1 MIYDPLELTTEL
13 IKCRSVTPQ
22 NDGAIELLS
31 EKLQK
36 IGFNCEILEFSE
48 NDSDSIKN
56 LWAKIG
62 DKSPTLS
69 FAGHTDVV
77 PEGDETL
84 WESPPFDGINDGNK
98 IIGRGAV
105 DMKGSIGS
113 FISAISIFLDK
124 NGKQFNG
131 SISLI
136 ITGDEEGKAVNGT
149 QKLLE
154 WMEKNNHTFDDCIVG
169 EPTNPNKLGEMIKIG
184 RRGSTNITLTLKG
197 NEGHVAYPQLADNP
211 IPKLILILNELIKE
225 PLDEGNE
232 YFDAS
237 NLEITSIDAG
247 NSASNVIPPEITA
260 KLNIRYND
268 NFTKEKIES
277 EIESRLKKHD
287 YEYSIN
293 FEHSGD
299 SFITEPGEFVN
310 NLSKIIEKHCKITPT
325 LSTTGGTSDARF
337 IKNYG
342 RVVEFG
348 LVGASM
354 HKINEYSNNADIEKL
369 KDIYLDVLNDY
380 FS

>member
-36 IGFNCEILEFSE
+36 IGFNCEIVEFSE

-98 IIGRGAV
+98 IVGRGAV

-124 NGKQFNG
+124 NGKKFNG

-247 NSASNVIPPEITA
+247 NSASNVIPPEISA

-277 EIESRLKKHD
+277 EIESRLKKHN

-310 NLSKIIEKHCKITPT
+310 NLSKIVEKHCKITPT

>member
-36 IGFNCEILEFSE
+36 IGFNCEIVEFSE
-48 NDSDSIKN
+48 NESDSIKN

-247 NSASNVIPPEITA
+247 NSASNVIPPEISA

-293 FEHSGD
+293 FEHSGN

>member
-36 IGFNCEILEFSE
+36 IGFNCEIVEFSE

-124 NGKQFNG
+124 NGKKFNG

-247 NSASNVIPPEITA
+247 NSASNVIPPEISA

-277 EIESRLKKHD
+277 EIKSRLKKHD

-310 NLSKIIEKHCKITPT
+310 NLSKIVEKHCKITPT

>member
-36 IGFNCEILEFSE
+36 IGFNCEIVEFSE

-247 NSASNVIPPEITA
+247 NSASNVIPPEISA

-277 EIESRLKKHD
+277 DIESRLKKHD

-310 NLSKIIEKHCKITPT
+310 NLSKIVEKHCKITPT

>member
-1 MIYDPLELTTEL
+1 
-13 IKCRSVTPQ
+13 
-22 NDGAIELLS
+22 
-31 EKLQK
+31 
-36 IGFNCEILEFSE
+36 
-48 NDSDSIKN
+48 
-56 LWAKIG
+56 
-62 DKSPTLS
+62 
-69 FAGHTDVV
+69 
-77 PEGDETL
+77 
-84 WESPPFDGINDGNK
+84 
-98 IIGRGAV
+98 
-105 DMKGSIGS
+105 MKGSIGS
-113 FISAISIFLDK
+113 FISAVSIFLDK
-124 NGKQFNG
+124 NGKKFNG

-247 NSASNVIPPEITA
+247 NSASNVIPPEISA

-277 EIESRLKKHD
+277 EIKSRLKKHD

-310 NLSKIIEKHCKITPT
+310 NLSKIVEKHCKITPT

>member
-36 IGFNCEILEFSE
+36 IGFNCEIVEFSE

-98 IIGRGAV
+98 IVGRGAV

>member
-36 IGFNCEILEFSE
+36 IGFNCEIVEFSE

-149 QKLLE
+149 QKLLK

-310 NLSKIIEKHCKITPT
+310 NLSKIVEKHCKITPT

>member
-22 NDGAIELLS
+22 NDGAIELVS
-31 EKLQK
+31 EKLEK
-36 IGFNCEILEFSE
+36 IGFNCEIVEFSE
-48 NDSDSIKN
+48 SDSDSIKN
-56 LWAKIG
+56 LWAIIG

-84 WESPPFDGINDGNK
+84 WESRPFDGINDGNK
-98 IIGRGAV
+98 IVGRGAV

-113 FISAISIFLDK
+113 FISAVSIFLDK

-237 NLEITSIDAG
+237 NLEITSIDVG
-247 NSASNVIPPEITA
+247 NSASNVIPPEISA

-277 EIESRLKKHD
+277 EIKSRLKKYD

-310 NLSKIIEKHCKITPT
+310 NLSKIVEKHCKITPT

-354 HKINEYSNNADIEKL
+354 HKINEFSNNADIEKL

>member
-36 IGFNCEILEFSE
+36 IGFNCEIVEFSE

-98 IIGRGAV
+98 IVGRGAV

-154 WMEKNNHTFDDCIVG
+154 WMEKNNHTFDDWIVC

-277 EIESRLKKHD
+277 EIESRLKKHN

-310 NLSKIIEKHCKITPT
+310 NLSKIVEKHCKITPT

>member
-36 IGFNCEILEFSE
+36 IGFNCEIVEFSE

-84 WESPPFDGINDGNK
+84 WESRPFDGINDGNK
-98 IIGRGAV
+98 IVGRGAV

-113 FISAISIFLDK
+113 FISAVSIFLDK

-247 NSASNVIPPEITA
+247 NSASNVIPPEISA

-277 EIESRLKKHD
+277 EIERRLKKHD

-310 NLSKIIEKHCKITPT
+310 NLSKIVEKHCKITPT

-354 HKINEYSNNADIEKL
+354 HKINEFSNNADIEKL

>member
-36 IGFNCEILEFSE
+36 IGFNCEIVEFSE

-247 NSASNVIPPEITA
+247 NSASNVIPQEISA

-277 EIESRLKKHD
+277 EIKSRLKKHD

-310 NLSKIIEKHCKITPT
+310 NLSKIVEKHCKITPT

>member
-36 IGFNCEILEFSE
+36 IGFNCEIVEFSE

-98 IIGRGAV
+98 IVGRGAV

-124 NGKQFNG
+124 NGKKFNG

-149 QKLLE
+149 QKLLK

-247 NSASNVIPPEITA
+247 NSASNVIPQEISA

-310 NLSKIIEKHCKITPT
+310 NLSKIVEKHCKITPT

>member
-36 IGFNCEILEFSE
+36 IGFNCEIVEFSE

-62 DKSPTLS
+62 DKSPILS

-98 IIGRGAV
+98 IVGRGAV

-113 FISAISIFLDK
+113 FISAVSIFLDK
-124 NGKQFNG
+124 NGKKFNG

>member
-36 IGFNCEILEFSE
+36 IGFNCEIVEFSE

-247 NSASNVIPPEITA
+247 NSASNVIPPEISA

-277 EIESRLKKHD
+277 EIESRLKKHN

>member
-36 IGFNCEILEFSE
+36 IGFNCEIVEFSE

-98 IIGRGAV
+98 IVGRGAV

-124 NGKQFNG
+124 NGKKFNG

-149 QKLLE
+149 QKLLK

-310 NLSKIIEKHCKITPT
+310 NLSKIVEKHCKITPT

-369 KDIYLDVLNDY
+369 KDIYLDVLKDY

>member
-36 IGFNCEILEFSE
+36 IGFNCEIVEFSE

-98 IIGRGAV
+98 IVGRGAV

-113 FISAISIFLDK
+113 FISAVSIFLDK
-124 NGKQFNG
+124 NGKKFNG

-247 NSASNVIPPEITA
+247 NSASNVIPPEISA

-310 NLSKIIEKHCKITPT
+310 NLSKIVKKHCKITPT

>member
-36 IGFNCEILEFSE
+36 IGFNCEIVEFSE

-98 IIGRGAV
+98 IVGRGAV

-247 NSASNVIPPEITA
+247 NSASNVIPPEISA

-310 NLSKIIEKHCKITPT
+310 NLSKIVEKHCKITPT

>member
-36 IGFNCEILEFSE
+36 IGFNCEIVEFSE

-98 IIGRGAV
+98 IVGRGAV

-124 NGKQFNG
+124 NGKKFNG

>member
-36 IGFNCEILEFSE
+36 IGFNCEIVEFSE

-98 IIGRGAV
+98 IVGRGAV

-247 NSASNVIPPEITA
+247 NSASNVIPPEISA

-277 EIESRLKKHD
+277 DIESRLKKHD

-310 NLSKIIEKHCKITPT
+310 NLSKIVEKHCKITPT

>member
-36 IGFNCEILEFSE
+36 IGFNCEIVEFSE

-84 WESPPFDGINDGNK
+84 WESPPFDGINYGNK
-98 IIGRGAV
+98 IVGRGAV

-124 NGKQFNG
+124 NGKKFNG

-149 QKLLE
+149 QKLLK

-247 NSASNVIPPEITA
+247 NSASNVIPQEISA

>member
-36 IGFNCEILEFSE
+36 IGFNCEIVEFSE

-247 NSASNVIPPEITA
+247 NSASNVIPQEISA

>member
-31 EKLQK
+31 EKLHK
-36 IGFNCEILEFSE
+36 IGFNCEIVEFSE

-62 DKSPTLS
+62 DNSPTLS

-98 IIGRGAV
+98 IVGRGAV

-154 WMEKNNHTFDDCIVG
+154 WMEKNNHTFDACIVG
-169 EPTNPNKLGEMIKIG
+169 EPPNPNKLGESIKIG

-247 NSASNVIPPEITA
+247 NSASNVIPQEISA

-277 EIESRLKKHD
+277 DIESRLKKHD

-369 KDIYLDVLNDY
+369 KDIYLDVLNHY

>member
-36 IGFNCEILEFSE
+36 IGFNCEIVEFSE

-98 IIGRGAV
+98 IVGRGAV

-113 FISAISIFLDK
+113 FISAISIFLNK
-124 NGKQFNG
+124 NGKKFNG

-225 PLDEGNE
+225 PLDEGIE
-232 YFDAS
+232 FFDAS
-237 NLEITSIDAG
+237 NLVITSIDAG

>member
-36 IGFNCEILEFSE
+36 IGFNCEIVEFSE

-98 IIGRGAV
+98 IVGRGAV

-124 NGKQFNG
+124 NGKKFNG

-247 NSASNVIPPEITA
+247 NSASNVIPPEISA

-277 EIESRLKKHD
+277 EIERRLKKHD

-310 NLSKIIEKHCKITPT
+310 NLSKIVEKHCKITPT